1 MPIPDYETLMLTVL
15 AAFSAGAE
23 SVRDCLPIVR
33 ESFGVTDEEA
43 DEMLPSGSTTIMASR
58 VHWARTYLSKAGLLE
73 SPKRGVHRITPAG
86 KRVLASGVQRIDNA
100 YLRAHFPAFDEWISA
115 TRRAVREQAPLC
127 AADPALQAIP
137 AVAPEEAI
145 AKAVSELAAGLRE
158 ELLDLVRS
166 MDPLG
171 FERLVL
177 RLLEAMGYGASNL
190 GARLTTK
197 TTGDGGIDGIIHED
211 ALGLDA
217 VYVQAKRYS
226 ADSAVGRPALQ
237 QFVGSLTGEG
247 ATKGVFVTTSRFSTE
262 ARDFLRRVQHRVV
275 LIDGEELARLML
287 RHNVGVR
294 VLHTYEI
301 KAIDENM
308 FADL

>member
-1 MPIPDYETLMLTVL
+1 MPVPDYETLMRPVL
-15 AAFSAGAE
+15 AAFGSGAT
-23 SVRDCLPIVR
+23 SVRECLPIIR
-33 ESFGVTDEEA
+33 EQFEITDEEA
-43 DEMLPSGSTTIMASR
+43 GELLPSGSTTVLASR
-58 VHWARTYLSKAGLLE
+58 VHWARTYLAKAGLLE
-73 SPKRGVHRITPAG
+73 SPKRGVHQITAAG
-86 KRVLASGVQRIDNA
+86 QRMLASGVTRIDNA
-100 YLRAHFPAFDEWISA
+100 ALRASSRDFDEWLSA
-115 TRRAVREQAPLC
+115 ARRGARGPMPESETGSEATTGLS
-127 AADPALQAIP
+127 
-137 AVAPEEAI
+137 PEETI
-145 AKAVSELAAGLRE
+145 ARALAELGAGLRE

-166 MDPLG
+166 MDPIG

-177 RLLEAMGYGASNL
+177 RLLEKMGYGAGSL
-190 GARLTTK
+190 GSRLHTRAS
-197 TTGDGGIDGIIHED
+197 GDGGIDGIIHED

-217 VYVQAKRYS
+217 VYVQAKRYA

-275 LIDGEELARLML
+275 LIDGEELARLMI

-294 VLHTYEI
+294 VVNTYEV
-301 KAIDENM
+301 KAVDENM